1 MKILIYRSRLL
12 AGSETFIADHYDALE
27 KSGVECTFACEE
39 AVGDSIDRFRHLKN
53 RDAHGGKFARLMQK
67 TLFNLAP
74 NWSRLAAEI
83 RTHAPDVIHAHFAT
97 DAAEILPI
105 AERLGIP
112 LIVTLHGFDVTSK
125 ASYFAKKL
133 PFKWPYVLR
142 AGRLRQRAAAFLP
155 VSDFLRN
162 TAISKGYPAERTHTH
177 YLGTDLDRAPAVSSE
192 PRKNILFVGR
202 LVEKKG
208 CHYLIAAFRKMVANG
223 FEGKLLIIG
232 SGPQMEPLMRSSE
245 DLQERIEFLG
255 AQDRATVLKHMSSAS
270 AFCMPSMPAKSGDN
284 EGLGMVYLEA
294 QLAGCPVVAFDQG
307 PVREA
312 LSPTNAGYLAE
323 PGNID
328 DLARNIFSA
337 ANESNAKDEK
347 SRSYVTDKF
356 NLTTRTAILVKH
368 YKDIAKKNNL
378 GTTTC

>member
-39 AVGDSIDRFRHLKN
+39 AVGGSIDRFRHLKN
-53 RDAHGGKFARLMQK
+53 RGAHGGKFARLMQK

-74 NWSRLAAEI
+74 NWSRLAVEI
-83 RTHAPDVIHAHFAT
+83 RALAPDVIHAHFAT

-105 AERLGIP
+105 AEKLGIP

-155 VSDFLRN
+155 VSDFLRD

-255 AQDRATVLKHMSSAS
+255 AQDRETVLKHMSSAS

-294 QLAGCPVVAFDQG
+294 QLTGCPVVAFDQG

-312 LSPTNAGYLAE
+312 VWEGDWDLLAEQGDIHSLAEKLYLA
-323 PGNID
+323 IRD
-328 DLARNIFSA
+328 DKASHDLQVMRRDAVIRTFDLS
-337 ANESNAKDEK
+337 
-347 SRSYVTDKF
+347 
-356 NLTTRTAILVKH
+356 TRTRA
-368 YKDIAKKNNL
+368 L
-378 GTTTC
+378 GQIYASIGTEK